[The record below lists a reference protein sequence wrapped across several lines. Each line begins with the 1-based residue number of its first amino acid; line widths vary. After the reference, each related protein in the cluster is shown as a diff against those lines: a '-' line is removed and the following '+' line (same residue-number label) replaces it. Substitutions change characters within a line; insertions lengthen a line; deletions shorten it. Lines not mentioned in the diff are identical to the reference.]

1 MEFTK
6 EVVFL
11 GIKAEEITR
20 RETGEVIRYYSA
32 QFFDPQTQSPL
43 TITMGENSPAVGDCI
58 ECGQFEKISARFK
71 LVAKDKLY
79 KLSLVSLDI

>member
-1 MEFTK
+1 MEFKK

-11 GIKAEEITR
+11 GIKSEEITR

-32 QFFDPQTQSPL
+32 QFFDPMTQTPL
-43 TITMGENSPAVGDCI
+43 TVTMGENSPAVGDCI
-58 ECGQFEKISARFK
+58 ECQQFEKITANFK

-79 KLSLVSLDI
+79 KLSLSSLDL

>member
-1 MEFTK
+1 MEFKK

-20 RETGEVIRYYSA
+20 KETGEVIRYYAA
-32 QFFDPQTQSPL
+32 QFFDPMTQTPL
-43 TITMGENSPAVGDCI
+43 AVTMGENAASVGDCI
-58 ECGQFEKISARFK
+58 ECQQFEKITANFK

-79 KLSLVSLDI
+79 KLTLVSLDL